1 VPFYL
6 ENSKCMIFLA
16 ICADVNFA
24 LLVILFLLFCLII
37 LDGLYSVW
45 SVSCKPFYCISVFNC
60 AIKYKIKT
68 I

>member
-16 ICADVNFA
+16 ICEDVNFA

-37 LDGLYSVW
+37 LDGFLLLCYSIAFGVCHA
-45 SVSCKPFYCISVFNC
+45 SPFTVYLCLTVQ
-60 AIKYKIKT
+60 
-68 I
+68 